1 MKERHTKIVELVA
14 RRHRVEVSELAELVG
29 ASAVTVR
36 KDLDFLAE
44 RGLLRRERGYAL
56 SANPDDINYH
66 MAFAYERK
74 RKIAHAAL
82 DEVEDGETVMIESG
96 SCCVLFAE
104 QLARHRRDIT
114 IITNSAY
121 LASYIREESV
131 KIILLGGEYQP
142 RFQAMVGPLV
152 KLCAEKYQVDKLFV
166 SADGFSESFGFTGG
180 DLTRVEAI
188 RSMAQSARQVV
199 LLAESEKFSRVG
211 PVSYFALDEVSTVIT
226 DHLIPEEAR
235 QVLSQYPI
243 RLRVVP

>member
-1 MKERHTKIVELVA
+1 MKERHTKIVEIVA
-14 RRHRVEVSELAELVG
+14 QRRRIEVNELAELVQT
-29 ASAVTVR
+29 SKVTIR
-36 KDLDFLAE
+36 KDLDYLSE
-44 RGLLRRERGYAL
+44 KGLLRRERGYAL

-82 DEVEDGETVMIESG
+82 DEVRDGETVMIESG

-104 QLARHRRDIT
+104 QLAKHKKDIT

-152 KLCAEKYQVDKLFV
+152 KLCAAKYQVDKIFV

-180 DLTRVEAI
+180 DLTRVETI
-188 RSMAQSARQVV
+188 RSMAESARQVV

-211 PVSYFALDEVSTVIT
+211 PVSYFSLNEVSTVIT
-226 DHLIPEEAR
+226 DHLIPEGA
-235 QVLSQYPI
+235 QKVLEQYPI
-243 RLRVVP
+243 QLRIVP